1 MKNIKTA
8 FGNRGILPFIGKIE
22 GTFELYTQSLEY
34 SAIINDSD
42 KKRTINVCFSYRGIT
57 DSFTYVLKNKN
68 NEYLFD
74 SIYKTSAKIDDS
86 VNSVKYA
93 LAVYFASKNIEKVR
107 PIQIEF
113 YYYDF
118 IK

>member
-1 MKNIKTA
+1 MKNVKTA
-8 FGNRGILPFIGKIE
+8 FGNHGVLPSEGKIE
-22 GTFELYTQSLEY
+22 GTFELFTQPLEY
-34 SAIINDSD
+34 SATINDSD
-42 KKRTINVCFSYRGIT
+42 KKRTIKVCFSYRGIT
-57 DSFTYVLKNKN
+57 DSFTYFLKNKN

-107 PIQIEF
+107 PIQVEF
-113 YYYDF
+113 YFYDF